1 MGGHSAG
8 EVASTLALET
18 LVEHFAPFGDEAP
31 SGTKPRLVRAITAA
45 NERVRSAPE
54 SGIGRAGMGTTI
66 VCAAF
71 TRNVAVLAHVGDSRA
86 YLLRKGSLS
95 RLTRD
100 HSLQEHHAKH
110 NGATP
115 EALAEIP
122 SNIIL
127 RAIGA
132 SPLVE
137 VEVNFVDVGPGDRL
151 LFCSDGLSGMV
162 ADGALQAILAAAEDR
177 TTAANELIKSANA
190 AGGEDNITALI
201 VDIE

>member
-8 EVASTLALET
+8 EVASTLTLET
-18 LVEHFAPFGDEAP
+18 LVEHFAPYGDEAP

-45 NERVRSAPE
+45 NERVRSAPD
-54 SGIGRAGMGTTI
+54 SGIGRHGMGTTI

-86 YLLRKGSLS
+86 YLLRKGVLS

-100 HSLQEHHAKH
+100 HSLQEHHAKN

-137 VEVNFVDVGPGDRL
+137 VEINFVDVGPGDRL

-162 ADGALQAILAAAEDR
+162 ADGALQAILGAAEDR